1 MSTPGT
7 TDFHA
12 VLFAWK
18 LSTSASGST
27 FGRIANGLSGAQVD
41 LNPHQI
47 DAAIFA
53 LSSPVSRGTLLADE
67 TGLGK
72 TIEAGIVLSQL
83 WASGHRRILLI
94 LPATIRKQWRS
105 ELADKFSS
113 PPSLSMVFPARDS
126 FLFLPQLARVA

>member
-1 MSTPGT
+1 MSSSSATPTPGI

-12 VLFAWK
+12 LLFAWK
-18 LSTSASGST
+18 LSTSASGSS

-67 TGLGK
+67 VGLGK

-83 WASGHRRILLI
+83 WASGHRRILLS
-94 LPATIRKQWRS
+94 ARS
-105 ELADKFSS
+105 LN
-113 PPSLSMVFPARDS
+113 
-126 FLFLPQLARVA
+126 